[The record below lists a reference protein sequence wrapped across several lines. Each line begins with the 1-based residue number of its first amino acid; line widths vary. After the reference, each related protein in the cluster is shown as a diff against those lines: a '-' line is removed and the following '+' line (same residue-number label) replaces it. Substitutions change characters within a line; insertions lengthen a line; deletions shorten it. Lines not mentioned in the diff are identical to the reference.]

1 MATVPPLPKSF
12 EEAALLQIEVDA
24 ELERVCSAS
33 HFRTSK
39 RACEFLRYIVRV
51 ALDGRYDSLKER
63 SIGIDL
69 LGRDASYDPSSDA
82 IVRVRANDVRKRLT
96 SYYATS
102 GSSAAIRINLPT
114 GSYVP
119 NFLPPAAISN
129 PILPAPLLPDAMAV
143 ERIEQRDSIPP
154 VNTLM
159 LMRPALVALL
169 LCALLMRHRL
179 EEREAY
185 LRFWDHILGGR
196 NTLLLSVA
204 PQDRDKLA
212 SSLYP
217 LVWIAGRYGVNTA
230 MEDSSVTE
238 VGEGGLA
245 SIQQSFATPTSIA
258 NDNRLHW
265 ILSEQMG
272 EQRVTDRRSSRVIPA
287 KSAALLTILPEDAA
301 TLHIQG
307 TSDEAMR
314 QLLEQVTSAT
324 RFPAGM
330 LDKLGNHHV
339 VQLLLER
346 DASGRWQNELYSEA
360 P

>member
-1 MATVPPLPKSF
+1 MATAPPLPKSF
-12 EEAALLQIEVDA
+12 EEAALLHIEVEA
-24 ELERVCSAS
+24 ELERVCSAT

-39 RACEFLRYIVRV
+39 RASEFLRYIVRV
-51 ALDGRYDSLKER
+51 ALEGRFDSLKER

-96 SYYATS
+96 AYYAT
-102 GSSAAIRINLPT
+102 GSSTAIQIHLPT

-119 NFLPPAAISN
+119 KFLPPAAISN
-129 PILPAPLLPDAMAV
+129 PMLPAPLLPNAMAV
-143 ERIEQRDSIPP
+143 ERIEQRDSISP
-154 VNTLM
+154 VNTLT
-159 LMRPALVALL
+159 LMQPALVALL

-230 MEDSSVTE
+230 MEDSSVAE
-238 VGEGGLA
+238 VGQGRLA
-245 SIQQSFATPTSIA
+245 SIQQSFATPASVA
-258 NDNRLHW
+258 NDNRLRW

-272 EQRVTDRRSSRVIPA
+272 EHRVTDRRTSMVIPA
-287 KSAALLTILPEDAA
+287 KSAALLTIVPEDAA

-314 QLLEQVTSAT
+314 QLLEQVTSAK

-330 LDKLGNHHV
+330 LDQLGKHHV

-346 DASGRWQNELYSEA
+346 DASGQWQNELYAEV